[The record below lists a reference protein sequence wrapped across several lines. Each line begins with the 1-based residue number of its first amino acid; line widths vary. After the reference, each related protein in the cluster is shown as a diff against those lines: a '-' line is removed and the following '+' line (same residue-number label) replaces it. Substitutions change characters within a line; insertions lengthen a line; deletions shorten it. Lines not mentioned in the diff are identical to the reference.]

1 MPKGSGA
8 TKTAREQ
15 GAMTPADVMREVRE
29 DLRNTGRARDVA
41 GLEQLRLTQMDQAQL
56 LAAAEGRNPGINA
69 PRTVRDEATGQ
80 RRPSD
85 FADYIQS
92 RRPNMTRADAEALSA
107 RLRPLLGRR
116 VAERRALAEGSV
128 VGGRIEGGLNPLR
141 VPGSRG
147 PAAQQ
152 PFSPGRAE
160 RGTQVTPERTAGNTT
175 GTRAVGR
182 QFARFAD
189 RTGQNPNRG
198 RQLIGSA
205 ARENTRRARP
215 ARQGPE
221 RNAPRRRRR
230 PAPGTAAPAPA
241 PAPTPTA

>member
-1 MPKGSGA
+1 MAKGSGA

-15 GAMTPADVMREVRE
+15 GAMTPADVMREVRQ
-29 DLRNTGRARDVA
+29 DLRDTGRARDVA

-56 LAAAEGRNPGINA
+56 LAAAEGRNPGANA

-92 RRPNMTRADAEALSA
+92 RRPGMSRADAEALSG
-107 RLRPLLGRR
+107 RLRTFIGRR

-128 VGGRIEGGLNPLR
+128 VGGRFEGALPPLR

-152 PFSPGRAE
+152 PFSPGRAAP
-160 RGTQVTPERTAGNTT
+160 GTQVRPERTSGNTT

-182 QFARFAD
+182 AFARFAN

-198 RQLIGSA
+198 RQLIGSN
-205 ARENTRRARP
+205 ARENTRRSRP

-221 RNAPRRRRR
+221 RTTPRRRPR
-230 PAPGTAAPAPA
+230 PTPGAAAPAPA
-241 PAPTPTA
+241 PAPTA